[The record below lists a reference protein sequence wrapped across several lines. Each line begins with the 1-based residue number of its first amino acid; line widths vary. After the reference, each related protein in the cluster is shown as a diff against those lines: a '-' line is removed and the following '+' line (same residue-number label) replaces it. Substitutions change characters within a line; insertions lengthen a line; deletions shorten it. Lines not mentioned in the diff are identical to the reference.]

1 MIGSTVIHATWA
13 ISHGQRKVDE
23 MRAGLEVFPHQR
35 LKGRPELRLRVGDYR
50 VLYEFGAKSRGAIA

>member
-1 MIGSTVIHATWA
+1 
-13 ISHGQRKVDE
+13 